1 MAAQDDQEVPRGDL
15 GMGAHTGRGG
25 NRGTAP
31 SPRRPAHRGAPRGA
45 GVCGTAPRKGVGQG
59 DKAGEGTAG
68 HRTRQRVAPQGILSQ
83 PSGLAVRGFKRS
95 RATWSGGGTGVG
107 TPLAVEPGGG
117 ETQQQEE
124 NRLGLQK
131 RGAKWQ
137 GEGSPARDAREG
149 PWHGGR
155 GAQILQAELRPP
167 NKHVHVLS
175 PGTYDLP

>member
-107 TPLAVEPGGG
+107 TPLTVEPGGG

-131 RGAKWQ
+131 RG
-137 GEGSPARDAREG
+137 R
-149 PWHGGR
+149 GR
-155 GAQILQAELRPP
+155 GAQ
-167 NKHVHVLS
+167 H
-175 PGTYDLP
+175 GTPVKGRGTGGGEHRYCRLNCVPQTNTFTS